1 MEQSSQLF
9 SCLLAQCRVSEKS
22 NEITAIPEVLALLA
36 LQDAV
41 VTIDAM
47 GWCQHG
53 FLVKMVVVFARG
65 MVRRICIGFVRWR
78 CLVFVVMW
86 VVYLSVLVCVVW

>member
-47 GWCQHG
+47 GA
-53 FLVKMVVVFARG
+53 FTRSK
-65 MVRRICIGFVRWR
+65 
-78 CLVFVVMW
+78 
-86 VVYLSVLVCVVW
+86 